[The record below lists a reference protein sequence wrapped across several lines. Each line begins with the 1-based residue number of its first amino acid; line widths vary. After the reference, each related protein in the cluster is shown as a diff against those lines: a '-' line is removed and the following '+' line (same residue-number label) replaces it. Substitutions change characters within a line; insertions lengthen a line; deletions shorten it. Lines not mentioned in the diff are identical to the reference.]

1 MTDLKAKAI
10 KIIETLPD
18 DRMDYVLRNLESLKK
33 YHKPVDYTEEELKQS
48 MEAFED
54 LMEIARRNR
63 VSLPADY
70 DYREE
75 ISKELWREYEN
86 IA

>member
-10 KIIETLPD
+10 KIIENFPD

>member
-10 KIIETLPD
+10 KIIENFPD
-18 DRMDYVLRNLESLKK
+18 DRMEYVLRNLESLKK
-33 YHKPVDYTEEELKQS
+33 YHKPVDYTEDDLKQS
-48 MEAFED
+48 MAAFED
-54 LMEIARRNR
+54 LMEIANRNK
-63 VSLPADY
+63 VALPADY
-70 DYREE
+70 DYKEE